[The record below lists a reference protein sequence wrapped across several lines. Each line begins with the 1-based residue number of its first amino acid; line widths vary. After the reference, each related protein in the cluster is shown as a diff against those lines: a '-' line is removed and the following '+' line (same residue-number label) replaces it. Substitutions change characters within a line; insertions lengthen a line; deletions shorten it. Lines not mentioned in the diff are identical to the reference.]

1 MLHINA
7 QDKPQRKSASW
18 SISREEMVLVG
29 ITMLWGTTFLIVHTA
44 MQTSGALFFVGLR
57 FMVAGAG
64 GLLLF
69 RRTMRDLTRRELGA
83 GALIGFAI
91 FLGYGLQTYGLRT
104 ITSSQSAFI
113 TALYVPIVPLLQ
125 WLVLGRMPHVMSWI
139 GIALAFAGLILLAGP
154 KSGHIGL
161 SPGETA
167 TLLSAVAIAAEIIL
181 ISRFADGVDSRR
193 VTVVQLLAAGLFSLA
208 AMPLAGERF
217 PAFSLVW
224 LVAGVGLG
232 LASTLIQLAMN
243 WAQKTVSPTRATVIY
258 AGEPVWGGIVG
269 RIAGD
274 RLPAPAMLGGLL
286 ILVGVLLSELRGAA
300 GQSAQDRD

>member
-1 MLHINA
+1 MLHIA
-7 QDKPQRKSASW
+7 ARRKPASW
-18 SISREEMVLVG
+18 SISREEMVLIG

-44 MQTSGALFFVGLR
+44 MQYSGALFFVGLR

-64 GLLLF
+64 GWLLF
-69 RRTMRDLTRRELGA
+69 ARTMRDLNRRELGA

-113 TALYVPIVPLLQ
+113 TALYVPMVPLLQ
-125 WLVLGRMPHVMSWI
+125 LVVLRRMPHIMSWI

-154 KSGHIGL
+154 KAGHIGL
-161 SPGETA
+161 STGEMA

-181 ISRFADGVDSRR
+181 ISRFAAGVDSRR

-208 AMPLAGERF
+208 AMPLAGEGV
-217 PAFSLVW
+217 PAFSPFW

-274 RLPAPAMLGGLL
+274 RLPALAMLGGLL
-286 ILVGVLLSELRGAA
+286 ILVGVLVSELRG
-300 GQSAQDRD
+300 SAQDAP

>member
-1 MLHINA
+1 MLHA
-7 QDKPQRKSASW
+7 AAARKPASW
-18 SISREEMVLVG
+18 SISREEMVLIG

-44 MQTSGALFFVGLR
+44 MQYSGALFFVGLR

-64 GLLLF
+64 GWLLF
-69 RRTMRDLTRRELGA
+69 RRTMRDLNRRELGA

-113 TALYVPIVPLLQ
+113 TALYVPMVPLLQ
-125 WLVLGRMPHVMSWI
+125 LVVLRRMPHIMSWI

-154 KSGHIGL
+154 KAGHIGL
-161 SPGETA
+161 STGEMA

-181 ISRFADGVDSRR
+181 ISRFAHGVDSRR
-193 VTVVQLLAAGLFSLA
+193 VTVVQLLTAGLFSLA
-208 AMPLAGERF
+208 AMPLAGETL
-217 PAFSLVW
+217 PAFSPVW

-274 RLPAPAMLGGLL
+274 RLPALAMLGGVL
-286 ILVGVLLSELRGAA
+286 ILVGVLVSELRG
-300 GQSAQDRD
+300 SAQDAP

>member
-1 MLHINA
+1 MLHIA
-7 QDKPQRKSASW
+7 AARKPASW
-18 SISREEMVLVG
+18 SISREEMVLIG

-44 MQTSGALFFVGLR
+44 MQYSGALFFVGLR
-57 FMVAGAG
+57 FMVAGTG
-64 GLLLF
+64 GWLLF
-69 RRTMRDLTRRELGA
+69 RRTMRDLNRRELGA

-113 TALYVPIVPLLQ
+113 TALYVPMVPLLQ
-125 WLVLGRMPHVMSWI
+125 LVVLRRMPHIMSWI

-154 KSGHIGL
+154 KAGHIGL
-161 SPGETA
+161 STGEMA

-181 ISRFADGVDSRR
+181 ISRFAAGVDSRR
-193 VTVVQLLAAGLFSLA
+193 VTVVQLLAAGFFSLA
-208 AMPLAGERF
+208 AMPLAGEGV
-217 PAFSLVW
+217 PAFSPVW

-274 RLPAPAMLGGLL
+274 RLPAMAMLGGVL
-286 ILVGVLLSELRGAA
+286 ILVGVLVSELRG
-300 GQSAQDRD
+300 SAQDAP

>member
-1 MLHINA
+1 
-7 QDKPQRKSASW
+7 
-18 SISREEMVLVG
+18 MVLIG

-44 MQTSGALFFVGLR
+44 MQYSGALFFVGLR

-64 GLLLF
+64 GWLLF
-69 RRTMRDLTRRELGA
+69 RRTMRDLNRRELGA

-113 TALYVPIVPLLQ
+113 TALYVPMVPLLQ
-125 WLVLGRMPHVMSWI
+125 LVVLRRMPHIMSWI

-154 KSGHIGL
+154 KAGHIGL
-161 SPGETA
+161 SPGEMA

-181 ISRFADGVDSRR
+181 ISRFAHGVDSRR

-208 AMPLAGERF
+208 AMPLAGETL
-217 PAFSLVW
+217 PAFSPVW

-274 RLPAPAMLGGLL
+274 RLPALAMLGGVL
-286 ILVGVLLSELRGAA
+286 ILVGVLVSELRG
-300 GQSAQDRD
+300 SAQDAP

>member
-1 MLHINA
+1 MLHIAA
-7 QDKPQRKSASW
+7 QDKPRRKPASW
-18 SISREEMVLVG
+18 SISREEMVLIG

-44 MQTSGALFFVGLR
+44 MQYSGALFFVGLR
-57 FMVAGAG
+57 FMVAGAVG
-64 GLLLF
+64 WLLF
-69 RRTMRDLTRRELGA
+69 RRTMRDLNRRELGA

-113 TALYVPIVPLLQ
+113 TALYVPMVPLLQ
-125 WLVLGRMPHVMSWI
+125 LVVLRRMPHIMSWI

-154 KSGHIGL
+154 KAGHIGL
-161 SPGETA
+161 SPGEMA

-181 ISRFADGVDSRR
+181 ISRFAHGVDSRR

-208 AMPLAGERF
+208 AMPLAGETL
-217 PAFSLVW
+217 PAFSPVW

-274 RLPAPAMLGGLL
+274 RLPALAMLGGVL
-286 ILVGVLLSELRGAA
+286 ILVGVLVSELRG
-300 GQSAQDRD
+300 SAQDAP

>member
-1 MLHINA
+1 MLHIAA
-7 QDKPQRKSASW
+7 QDKPRRKPASW
-18 SISREEMVLVG
+18 SISREEMVLIG

-44 MQTSGALFFVGLR
+44 MQYSGALFFVGLR

-64 GLLLF
+64 GWLLF
-69 RRTMRDLTRRELGA
+69 RRTMRDLNRRELGA

-113 TALYVPIVPLLQ
+113 TALYVPMVPLLQ
-125 WLVLGRMPHVMSWI
+125 LVVLRRMPHIMSWI

-154 KSGHIGL
+154 KAGHIGL
-161 SPGETA
+161 SPGEMA

-181 ISRFADGVDSRR
+181 ISRFAHGVDSRR

-208 AMPLAGERF
+208 AMPLAGETL
-217 PAFSLVW
+217 PAFSPVW

-258 AGEPVWGGIVG
+258 AGEPVGGGIVG

-274 RLPAPAMLGGLL
+274 RLPALAMLGGVL
-286 ILVGVLLSELRGAA
+286 ILVGVLVSELRG
-300 GQSAQDRD
+300 SAQDAP

>member
-1 MLHINA
+1 MLHIA
-7 QDKPQRKSASW
+7 AARKPASW
-18 SISREEMVLVG
+18 SISREEMVLIG

-44 MQTSGALFFVGLR
+44 MQYSGALFFVGLR
-57 FMVAGAG
+57 FMVAGIG
-64 GLLLF
+64 GWLLF
-69 RRTMRDLTRRELGA
+69 RRTMRDLNRRELGA

-113 TALYVPIVPLLQ
+113 TALYVPMVPLLQ
-125 WLVLGRMPHVMSWI
+125 LVVLRRMPHIMSWI

-154 KSGHIGL
+154 KAGHIGL
-161 SPGETA
+161 SPGEMA

-181 ISRFADGVDSRR
+181 ISRFAHGVDSRR

-208 AMPLAGERF
+208 AMPLAGETL
-217 PAFSLVW
+217 PAFSPVW

-274 RLPAPAMLGGLL
+274 RLPAMAMLGGVL
-286 ILVGVLLSELRGAA
+286 ILVGVLVSELRG
-300 GQSAQDRD
+300 SAQDAP

>member
-1 MLHINA
+1 MLHITA
-7 QDKPQRKSASW
+7 ARKPASW
-18 SISREEMVLVG
+18 SISREEMVLIG

-44 MQTSGALFFVGLR
+44 MQYSGALFFVGLR

-64 GLLLF
+64 GWLLF
-69 RRTMRDLTRRELGA
+69 RRTMRDLNRRELGA

-113 TALYVPIVPLLQ
+113 TALYVPMVPLLQ
-125 WLVLGRMPHVMSWI
+125 LVVLRRMPHIMSWI

-154 KSGHIGL
+154 KAGHIGL
-161 SPGETA
+161 STGEMA

-181 ISRFADGVDSRR
+181 ISRFAAGVDSRR
-193 VTVVQLLAAGLFSLA
+193 VTVVQLLAAGFFSLA
-208 AMPLAGERF
+208 AMPLAGEGV
-217 PAFSLVW
+217 PAFSPVW

-274 RLPAPAMLGGLL
+274 RLPALAMLGGVL
-286 ILVGVLLSELRGAA
+286 ILVGVLVSELRG
-300 GQSAQDRD
+300 SAQDAP

>member
-1 MLHINA
+1 MLHIAA
-7 QDKPQRKSASW
+7 QDKPRRKPASW
-18 SISREEMVLVG
+18 SISREEMVLIG

-44 MQTSGALFFVGLR
+44 MQYSGALFFVGLR

-64 GLLLF
+64 GWLLF
-69 RRTMRDLTRRELGA
+69 RRTMRDLNRRELGA

-113 TALYVPIVPLLQ
+113 TALYVPMVPLLQ
-125 WLVLGRMPHVMSWI
+125 LVVLRRMPHIMSWI

-154 KSGHIGL
+154 KAGHIGL
-161 SPGETA
+161 SPGEMA

-181 ISRFADGVDSRR
+181 ISRFAHGVDSRR

-208 AMPLAGERF
+208 AMPLAGETL
-217 PAFSLVW
+217 PAFSPVW

-274 RLPAPAMLGGLL
+274 RLPALAMLGGVL
-286 ILVGVLLSELRGAA
+286 ILVGVLVSELRG
-300 GQSAQDRD
+300 SAQDAP

>member
-1 MLHINA
+1 MLHIAA
-7 QDKPQRKSASW
+7 QDKPRRKPASW
-18 SISREEMVLVG
+18 PISREEMVLIG

-44 MQTSGALFFVGLR
+44 MQYSGALFFVGLR

-64 GLLLF
+64 GWLLF
-69 RRTMRDLTRRELGA
+69 RRTMRDLNRRELGA

-113 TALYVPIVPLLQ
+113 TALYVPMVPLLQ
-125 WLVLGRMPHVMSWI
+125 LVVLRRMPHIMSWI

-154 KSGHIGL
+154 KAGHIGL
-161 SPGETA
+161 SPGEMA

-181 ISRFADGVDSRR
+181 ISRFAHGVDSRR

-208 AMPLAGERF
+208 AMPLAGETL
-217 PAFSLVW
+217 PAFSPVW

-232 LASTLIQLAMN
+232 LASTLIQWAMN

-274 RLPAPAMLGGLL
+274 RLPALAMLGGVL
-286 ILVGVLLSELRGAA
+286 ILVGVLVSELRG
-300 GQSAQDRD
+300 SAQDAP

>member
-1 MLHINA
+1 MLHIA
-7 QDKPQRKSASW
+7 AARKPASW
-18 SISREEMVLVG
+18 SISREEMVLIG

-44 MQTSGALFFVGLR
+44 MQYSGALFFVGLR

-64 GLLLF
+64 GWLLF
-69 RRTMRDLTRRELGA
+69 RRTMRDLNRRELGA

-113 TALYVPIVPLLQ
+113 TALYVPMVPLLQ
-125 WLVLGRMPHVMSWI
+125 LVVLRRMPHIMSWI

-154 KSGHIGL
+154 KAGHIGL
-161 SPGETA
+161 STGEMA

-181 ISRFADGVDSRR
+181 ISRFAHGVDSRR

-208 AMPLAGERF
+208 AMPLAGETL
-217 PAFSLVW
+217 PAFSPVW

-274 RLPAPAMLGGLL
+274 RLPAMAMLGGVL
-286 ILVGVLLSELRGAA
+286 ILVGVLVSELRG
-300 GQSAQDRD
+300 SAQDAP